1 MLLQIAI
8 LVAQPA
14 IMESWRNINIL
25 YYIDSGWRYIFTTGS
40 LRQNLKKTP
49 QTKIIRFSLALEIRI
64 YLSKFGK
71 SVEMREFFSFKIKT

>member
-25 YYIDSGWRYIFTTGS
+25 YYIDSGWRYIFHHWEFEIEF
-40 LRQNLKKTP
+40 KKNTAD
-49 QTKIIRFSLALEIRI
+49 KDN
-64 YLSKFGK
+64 
-71 SVEMREFFSFKIKT
+71 